1 MKMGSENENI
11 FRHIKN
17 ALIYSWD
24 GLKAAWDN
32 EMAFRT
38 EAIVIALLMPIG
50 IWIGQTAVQWAL
62 LIGSAMLVLI
72 TELLNSAV
80 ENVVDRIG
88 TEHHILSKQAEGAEK
103 IFLKKTLRTL
113 RLCGESISNNPLAHN
128 ALLDPRIGNRFELH
142 QFIIGILVIYILEK
156 IRVQHPAFV
165 KALQGVKSGT
175 FYQAADIFNDFR
187 GHNGLDAG
195 GPKFTGN
202 RRFHDNFN
210 AGKDCRRV
218 AVCLDV
224 GGVPFR
230 IGFQIHGNVISLLMT
245 CGRLPLVSN
254 FTGNP
259 IFLMCRHKSKR
270 SA

>member
-17 ALIYSWD
+17 AVIYSWD

-88 TEHHILSKQAEGAEK
+88 TEHHILSKQAKDLGSAAAGVSMLTAAMVWGLIAYER
-103 IFLKKTLRTL
+103 FL
-113 RLCGESISNNPLAHN
+113 
-128 ALLDPRIGNRFELH
+128 
-142 QFIIGILVIYILEK
+142 Q
-156 IRVQHPAFV
+156 
-165 KALQGVKSGT
+165 
-175 FYQAADIFNDFR
+175 
-187 GHNGLDAG
+187 
-195 GPKFTGN
+195 
-202 RRFHDNFN
+202 
-210 AGKDCRRV
+210 
-218 AVCLDV
+218 
-224 GGVPFR
+224 
-230 IGFQIHGNVISLLMT
+230 
-245 CGRLPLVSN
+245 
-254 FTGNP
+254 
-259 IFLMCRHKSKR
+259 
-270 SA
+270 